1 MKKILTLIASIV
13 MIFTMASF
21 SYADESDI
29 MLISAN
35 PNADEKSVEVIAEIS
50 NEIRVQNDGKYIS
63 FDDVNPQI
71 INGRTMVPF
80 RKIFNSLGVTE
91 EDINWISETRT
102 VIAKKDNL
110 EIELQ
115 IDNNIAKKTVSGET
129 TEIKLDSA
137 PVIVEGRTLVPV
149 RFIAESMEKQ
159 VGWDADNRVVVII
172 DENKLN
178 EELRNAIPKYFEVVE
193 LQTTPLNTFKGKAD
207 VKGILKYTDKD
218 DKTNNST
225 INVKGTIDIQ
235 KNEEALFVDIKLSLT
250 GKGELY
256 DAVKKAE
263 LTEIDIA
270 VIINGDIAYVKSSLL
285 ESQTNGKW
293 LAEEGSTYKN
303 LIEKLNMTYA
313 NPSKSKLI
321 AIDDSKLT
329 ASSYASSKLSIEL
342 LKVLMN
348 DKNITI
354 SGKNPAKYTV
364 KFDLLDLFDYMNDLG
379 AGIKTDA
386 FKNMEMTISGK
397 VKDGVAT
404 NNNIGLAVEIKADNE
419 TLTIELDASTTI
431 DSYNKKVNIKVPSEN
446 EIIIQ

>member
-35 PNADEKSVEVIAEIS
+35 PNADEKSVEVIAAIS

-63 FDDVNPQI
+63 FEDVNPQI

-80 RKIFNSLGVTE
+80 RKIFNSLGVAE
-91 EDINWISETRT
+91 EDIKWIPETRT
-102 VIAKKDNL
+102 VIAKKGNL

-137 PVIVEGRTLVPV
+137 PVIVDGRTLVPV

-193 LQTTPLNTFKGKAD
+193 LQTTPLNTFEGKAD
-207 VKGILKYTDKD
+207 VKGTLKYTDKD

-250 GKGELY
+250 GKGALY

-263 LTEIDIA
+263 LTEFDMA
-270 VIINGDIAYVKSSLL
+270 VIIDNDMAYVKSSLL

-293 LAEEGSTYKN
+293 LAEEGSTYKD

-321 AIDDSKLT
+321 EVDDSKLT
-329 ASSYASSKLSIEL
+329 ASSYATSKLSIEL

-354 SGKNPAKYTV
+354 SGKNPVKYTV
-364 KFDLLDLFDYMNDLG
+364 KIDLLDLFDYMNDLG

-386 FKNMEMTISGK
+386 FKNMKMTISGK

-404 NNNIGLAVEIKADNE
+404 NSDIGIVVEIKADNE
-419 TLTIELDASTTI
+419 TLGIELDVSTNI
-431 DSYNKKVNIKVPSEN
+431 DSYNKKVDIKVPSEN
-446 EIIIQ
+446 EIIMQ